1 LGLQV
6 TISATAKTHPTTIAL
21 RYAQRCILMN
31 DPDWC
36 NGNYYAAG
44 KFPAQGLKLARM
56 V

>member
-1 LGLQV
+1 LALQV